1 MSPISIKMTKTVERD
16 YETVEKEVTKYKC
29 DVEGCENIVEED
41 EINTAFFVRGDEHKA
56 RPYPEDIFERRHVCE
71 ACSGLRTALQIREDK
86 KSKTEYFREWWS
98 ATRVWLF
105 LILPSFAMGSFAMR
119 VFYAGTQNSRP
130 GFSVLAGIFT
140 SLWLQIIIAFVGFV
154 IAQLIHLSKKDRL

>member
-1 MSPISIKMTKTVERD
+1 MTKTVEKD

-29 DVEGCENIVEED
+29 DAEGCENIVEED
-41 EINTAFFVRGDEHKA
+41 EINTAFFVKGDEHKA

-98 ATRVWLF
+98 DTKIWL
-105 LILPSFAMGSFAMR
+105 LLVLPSFLIGMTTMFFA
-119 VFYAGTQNSRP
+119 YDS
-130 GFSVLAGIFT
+130 
-140 SLWLQIIIAFVGFV
+140 
-154 IAQLIHLSKKDRL
+154 HLSTEDPIWALDLLMSFIFQAGLGLFATFIVLFILESQDKL